1 MKTKTD
7 LLNDKKAKY
16 RTRVTTFLTGT
27 TKNDYLSDCI
37 NKEMLES
44 QVSRNILEI
53 YYKIIIPQIPNNK
66 YMEFV
71 EIKKY
76 LTKKIKL

>member
-1 MKTKTD
+1 MTSTVKD
-7 LLNDKKAKY
+7 DFIN
-16 RTRVTTFLTGT
+16 
-27 TKNDYLSDCI
+27 DCI
-37 NKEMLES
+37 NKEMIES
-44 QVSRNILEI
+44 QVGRNILEI

-76 LTKKIKL
+76 INDKIKFI